1 MTKQLVLA
9 AVIATTSLASGSVLA
24 MKNESTVSEY
34 KPSISNFISPYISSV
49 GMGNGLDGNGLGI
62 RLGYKLSDNWGVVG
76 DASFYDVD
84 GNLTENGKKLETD
97 YDGWMASI
105 GPSYYINERLSV
117 FATIGIAQLTG
128 ANYTYGDPYTVKM
141 FNPEIHQLV
150 DVTTRDKE
158 NLNTTANKNVVV
170 GLGINYALGDYYVIN
185 AAYKRFSTDITMSS
199 GNNTQAV
206 DVFEVGFGFR
216 F

>member
-1 MTKQLVLA
+1 
-9 AVIATTSLASGSVLA
+9 
-24 MKNESTVSEY
+24 
-34 KPSISNFISPYISSV
+34 
-49 GMGNGLDGNGLGI
+49 
-62 RLGYKLSDNWGVVG
+62 
-76 DASFYDVD
+76 YDVD

-128 ANYTYGDPYTVKM
+128 ANYTYGDPYTVKL

>member
-1 MTKQLVLA
+1 
-9 AVIATTSLASGSVLA
+9 
-24 MKNESTVSEY
+24 
-34 KPSISNFISPYISSV
+34 
-49 GMGNGLDGNGLGI
+49 
-62 RLGYKLSDNWGVVG
+62 
-76 DASFYDVD
+76 
-84 GNLTENGKKLETD
+84 
-97 YDGWMASI
+97 
-105 GPSYYINERLSV
+105 
-117 FATIGIAQLTG
+117 
-128 ANYTYGDPYTVKM
+128 M

-185 AAYKRFSTDITMSS
+185 AADKRFSTDITMSS